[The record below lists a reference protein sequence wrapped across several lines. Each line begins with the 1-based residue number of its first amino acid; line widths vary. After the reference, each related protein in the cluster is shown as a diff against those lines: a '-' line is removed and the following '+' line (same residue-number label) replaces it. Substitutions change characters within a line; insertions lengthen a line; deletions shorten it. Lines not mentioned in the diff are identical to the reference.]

1 MANKVIYSVI
11 TIEYSEHNMGTD
23 RKVGMVSFNTKEEA
37 IDYFQF
43 YNREQAEYLGFE
55 ELDIPTDITEF
66 NLRYAC
72 GDEVEDEWFESMII
86 EHLLIG

>member
-23 RKVGMVSFNTKEEA
+23 RKVGIVSFNTKEEA

-43 YNREQAEYLGFE
+43 YIREQAEYLGFE
-55 ELDIPTDITEF
+55 DVDVPADITEF

-72 GDEVEDEWFESMII
+72 GDDVEDEWFESII
-86 EHLLIG
+86 TEHLLVN

>member
-72 GDEVEDEWFESMII
+72 GDDVEDEWFESMII
-86 EHLLIG
+86 EHLLIN

>member
-11 TIEYSEHNMGTD
+11 TIEYTEHNMGTD

-43 YNREQAEYLGFE
+43 YIREQAEYLGFE
-55 ELDIPTDITEF
+55 DVDVPADINEF

-72 GDEVEDEWFESMII
+72 GDDVEDDWFETMII
-86 EHLLIG
+86 EHLLIN

>member
-23 RKVGMVSFNTKEEA
+23 RKVGIVSFNTKEEA

-55 ELDIPTDITEF
+55 DVDIPTDITEF

-72 GDEVEDEWFESMII
+72 GDDVEDEWFESII
-86 EHLLIG
+86 TEHLLVN

>member
-23 RKVGMVSFNTKEEA
+23 RNVGIVSFNTKEEA

-55 ELDIPTDITEF
+55 NVDIPADSTEF

-72 GDEVEDEWFESMII
+72 GDDVEDEWFESMIT
-86 EHLLIG
+86 EHLLIN

>member
-11 TIEYSEHNMGTD
+11 TIDYSEHNMGTD
-23 RKVGMVSFNTKEEA
+23 RKVGIVSFNTKEEA

-43 YNREQAEYLGFE
+43 YNRSQAESLGFE
-55 ELDIPTDITEF
+55 DLEIPTDITEF

-72 GDEVEDEWFESMII
+72 GDDVEDDWFESMII
-86 EHLLIG
+86 EHLLIN

>member
-11 TIEYSEHNMGTD
+11 TIEYTEHNMGTD

-37 IDYFQF
+37 INYFQF
-43 YNREQAEYLGFE
+43 YIREQAESLGFE
-55 ELDIPTDITEF
+55 DVDVPADITEF

-72 GDEVEDEWFESMII
+72 GDDVEDDWFETMIF
-86 EHLLIG
+86 ESVLD

>member
-72 GDEVEDEWFESMII
+72 GDEVEDDWFESMII
-86 EHLLIG
+86 EHLLIN

>member
-11 TIEYSEHNMGTD
+11 TIEYTEHNMGTD
-23 RKVGMVSFNTKEEA
+23 RKVSLVSFNTKEEA

-43 YNREQAEYLGFE
+43 YNREQAENLGFE
-55 ELDIPTDITEF
+55 ELEIPADITEF

-72 GDEVEDEWFESMII
+72 GDDVEDEWFESMII
-86 EHLLIG
+86 EHLLVN

>member
-11 TIEYSEHNMGTD
+11 TIEYTEHNMGTD
-23 RKVGMVSFNTKEEA
+23 RKVGLVSFNTKKEA

-43 YNREQAEYLGFE
+43 YNRSQAEYLGFDDV
-55 ELDIPTDITEF
+55 DIPTDITEF

-72 GDEVEDEWFESMII
+72 GDDVEDDWFESMII
-86 EHLLIG
+86 EHLLIN

>member
-11 TIEYSEHNMGTD
+11 TIEYTEHNMGTD

-43 YNREQAEYLGFE
+43 YIREQAEYLGFE
-55 ELDIPTDITEF
+55 DVDVPADITEF

-72 GDEVEDEWFESMII
+72 GDDVEDDWYETMIF
-86 EHLLIG
+86 EHLLIN

>member
-11 TIEYSEHNMGTD
+11 TIEYTEHNMGTD
-23 RKVGMVSFNTKEEA
+23 RNVGIVSFNTKEEA

-55 ELDIPTDITEF
+55 DVDIPTDSTEF

-72 GDEVEDEWFESMII
+72 GDDVEDEWFESMIT
-86 EHLLIG
+86 EHLLVN

>member
-23 RKVGMVSFNTKEEA
+23 RQISLVSFNTKGEA

-43 YNREQAEYLGFE
+43 YTREQAEYLGFE

-72 GDEVEDEWFESMII
+72 GDDVEDEWFESMII
-86 EHLLIG
+86 EHLLVN

>member
-11 TIEYSEHNMGTD
+11 TIEYTEHNMGTD
-23 RKVGMVSFNTKEEA
+23 RNVGIVSFNTKGEA

-43 YNREQAEYLGFE
+43 YNREQAEYLGFKDV
-55 ELDIPTDITEF
+55 DIPTDSTEF

-72 GDEVEDEWFESMII
+72 GDDVENEWFESMIT
-86 EHLLIG
+86 EHLLVN

>member
-23 RKVGMVSFNTKEEA
+23 RQVSLVSFNTKEEA

-86 EHLLIG
+86 EHLLIN

>member
-11 TIEYSEHNMGTD
+11 TIEYTEHNMGTD
-23 RKVGMVSFNTKEEA
+23 RKIGLVSFNTKEEA

-43 YNREQAEYLGFE
+43 YNREQAENLGFE
-55 ELDIPTDITEF
+55 ELEIPTDITEF

-72 GDEVEDEWFESMII
+72 GDDVEDDWFESMII
-86 EHLLIG
+86 EHLLIN

>member
-11 TIEYSEHNMGTD
+11 TIEYTEHNMGTD

-55 ELDIPTDITEF
+55 NVDVPADITEF

-72 GDEVEDEWFESMII
+72 GDDVEDDWFESMII
-86 EHLLIG
+86 EHLLIN

>member
-11 TIEYSEHNMGTD
+11 TIEYTEHNMGSD
-23 RKVGMVSFNTKEEA
+23 RKIGLVSFNTKEEA

-43 YNREQAEYLGFE
+43 YNREQAENLGFE
-55 ELDIPTDITEF
+55 ELEIPTDITEF

-72 GDEVEDEWFESMII
+72 GDDVEDDWFESMII
-86 EHLLIG
+86 EHLLIN

>member
-1 MANKVIYSVI
+1 
-11 TIEYSEHNMGTD
+11 MGTD
-23 RKVGMVSFNTKEEA
+23 RKVGMVSFNTKEDA

-55 ELDIPTDITEF
+55 NVDIPADSTEF

-72 GDEVEDEWFESMII
+72 GDDVEDEWFESMIT
-86 EHLLIG
+86 EHLLIN